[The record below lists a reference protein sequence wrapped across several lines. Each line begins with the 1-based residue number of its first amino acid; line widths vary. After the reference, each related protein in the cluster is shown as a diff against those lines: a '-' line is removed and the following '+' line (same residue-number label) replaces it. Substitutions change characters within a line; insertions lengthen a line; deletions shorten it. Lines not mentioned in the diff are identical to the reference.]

1 MTTKTKRPAARLV
14 RTHTAPVKHV
24 QQLRDIALGVVQQAI
39 AQHPVLGSH
48 AVGSAAA
55 APGNLRT
62 VNTPEIAKAATMS
75 DVIEQMQSLIDRL
88 SAVSQLH
95 ASVATRLTGEYPI
108 SPLPAPSTEHK
119 GEGLT
124 HRLGIMLRQ
133 LHELTTELDASGS
146 AMLRHL

>member
-1 MTTKTKRPAARLV
+1 MPTKTKRPAARLV
-14 RTHTAPVKHV
+14 RTNAPVKHV
-24 QQLRDIALGVVQQAI
+24 QQLREIALGVVQQAM
-39 AQHPVLGSH
+39 AQHPALGNH
-48 AVGSAAA
+48 AVGSGSV
-55 APGNLRT
+55 APANQRA

-75 DVIEQMQSLIDRL
+75 DVIDQMQSLIDRL

-95 ASVATRLTGEYPI
+95 ASVATRLTGEYPL
-108 SPLPAPSTEHK
+108 SPVAAPSTEHK

-133 LHELTTELDASGS
+133 LHESTTELDASGS